1 MTKLSEQIGYIR
13 GIIGSMELAPDSP
26 NAKLLTALADVLEGF
41 SGEIGDLRDDLT
53 ELNDF
58 VESLDEDLED
68 LEATI
73 DGDER
78 GEVFPGEDEEYDED
92 DEEYDEDSRYPE
104 SALRVLSS
112 RAKSSGSG
120 DSVGQPLAA
129 SICSACGK
137 VFFVPLSEIKEENEL
152 YACPHCQKPVI
163 FTPIGP
169 DNAPIAKP
177 YRE

>member
-26 NAKLLTALADVLEGF
+26 NAKLLTALADILEGF
-41 SGEIGDLRDDLT
+41 AGEIGDLRDDLT

-58 VESLDEDLED
+58 VESLDEDLE
-68 LEATI
+68 AAF

-78 GEVFPGEDEEYDED
+78 DPDFAGEDEEYEDED
-92 DEEYDEDSRYPE
+92 NGEYDGHFASE
-104 SALRVLSS
+104 SGLRVI
-112 RAKSSGSG
+112 SSGAENSG
-120 DSVGQPLAA
+120 SKPLAG
-129 SICSACGK
+129 SICTECGK
-137 VFFVPLSEIKEENEL
+137 VFFVPLDEIKEENEL
-152 YACPHCQKPVI
+152 YTCPHCHKPVD
-163 FTPIGP
+163 FTPLGP

>member
-41 SGEIGDLRDDLT
+41 AGEIGDLRDDLT

-58 VESLDEDLED
+58 VESIDEDLED
-68 LEATI
+68 LEATV
-73 DGDER
+73 DGDARDAYADEE
-78 GEVFPGEDEEYDED
+78 GDFDGEDDLDAHYAA
-92 DEEYDEDSRYPE
+92 E
-104 SALRVLSS
+104 SGLRVLSS
-112 RAKSSGSG
+112 EGKGEEGPVQLAGS
-120 DSVGQPLAA
+120 V
-129 SICSACGK
+129 CSECGK
-137 VFFVPLSEIKEENEL
+137 VFFVPLNEIKEENEL
-152 YACPHCQKPVI
+152 YTCPHCHKPVD
-163 FTPIGP
+163 FTPLGP

>member
-41 SGEIGDLRDDLT
+41 AGEIGDLRDDLT

-68 LEATI
+68 LEAAF

-78 GEVFPGEDEEYDED
+78 DPDFAGEDEEYEDED
-92 DEEYDEDSRYPE
+92 DGEYDGHFASE
-104 SALRVLSS
+104 SGLRVISS
-112 RAKSSGSG
+112 DAGNSGSR
-120 DSVGQPLAA
+120 PLAG
-129 SICSACGK
+129 SICTECGK
-137 VFFVPLSEIKEENEL
+137 VFFVPLDEIKEENEL
-152 YACPHCQKPVI
+152 YTCPHCQKPVD
-163 FTPIGP
+163 FTPLGP

>member
-26 NAKLLTALADVLEGF
+26 NAKLLTALADILEGF
-41 SGEIGDLRDDLT
+41 AGEIGDLRDDLT

-68 LEATI
+68 LEAAF

-78 GEVFPGEDEEYDED
+78 DPDFSGEDEEYEDED
-92 DEEYDEDSRYPE
+92 DGEYDGHFASE
-104 SALRVLSS
+104 SGLRVI
-112 RAKSSGSG
+112 SSGAENSG
-120 DSVGQPLAA
+120 SKPLAG
-129 SICSACGK
+129 SICTECGK
-137 VFFVPLSEIKEENEL
+137 VFFVPLDEIKEENEL
-152 YACPHCQKPVI
+152 YTCPHCHKPVD
-163 FTPIGP
+163 FTPLGP